1 MLTEHSRL
9 VSKSIQAIAS
19 GFIVSVSYFSSI
31 QGAENPSP
39 SPFPDARQV
48 PMLSPEETL
57 ATMRFAEPG
66 YRLEI
71 VASEPMIEEPV
82 LIEWDSKGRLYV
94 AEMLTYMQNIDG
106 TEELVPR
113 SRVARLEDTD
123 GDGRMD
129 KRTVFADDLLLPRM
143 VLALDDEI
151 IIRETGT
158 FDLWSYRDTND
169 DGVADKKTLWHK
181 GGRRGGNLEHQPSG
195 LIWNLDNWI
204 YTTYSPHRYR
214 FTRGKVE
221 KESLTHRS
229 GQWGIAKDD
238 IGKLYYSTAGGETPA
253 MDFQQPIIYGKI
265 RLPGELADGFRICW
279 PIDDIPD
286 TQGGRRRLRDDN
298 TLNWF
303 TGVAGQSIYRG
314 DQLPQDFYGDL
325 IIPEPVGR
333 LIRRAKVRN
342 EDGKTVLENAYD
354 KEEFIASS
362 DPNFR
367 PVNSATGPDGCLYI
381 VDMYRGIIQEG
392 AWVRE
397 GSYLRPVVAAYGLD
411 KNIGRGRIYR
421 VVHENYR
428 RPPLPNLH
436 DANTSELVANLNE
449 VNGWRRDTAQKLL
462 ILRKDPSAIPQLRAS
477 IHSASDWRGRLHA
490 LWTLEGLD
498 AIEKSDLLTAMK
510 DQSWQVQSAAIRIA
524 EPWISKNDRSIVT
537 PVQELALNAD
547 PNVAIQA
554 ILSYQHVQVEGR
566 DSLIQS
572 VVAKQ
577 QGNDAIGHIVQGIED
592 QELKRSQQLARQEA
606 LEKESRLKAET
617 IERGQANYRTLCF
630 ACHGEDGK
638 GTPIPGTALNMAPSL
653 ANSKRVQGSIQALT
667 RVLLHG
673 LTGPIDGQNYAALMV
688 PMASFE
694 DQWIAD
700 ALTFIRNQWGNEG
713 SIVEPAD
720 VTAIREQTKDRKT
733 PWTQTEL
740 AIFNPSEWILT
751 ASHGQRSIR
760 AAIDGIPKTRYST
773 GRAQKPGMWFQVE
786 FPSMIQVKMITLD
799 TSGSASDWPQKYE
812 LTYSSDGET
821 WSAPILEGIGEGPI
835 TEIRLDSIKAK
846 AIRITQTGTK
856 RGLHW
861 SIHEL
866 KIE

>member
-1 MLTEHSRL
+1 MIQDLTRL
-9 VSKSIQAIAS
+9 IYRFLQFSTLSSTTFLLCVVSMH
-19 GFIVSVSYFSSI
+19 
-31 QGAENPSP
+31 GAENDSL
-39 SPFPDARQV
+39 FPNARQV

-82 LIEWDSKGRLYV
+82 LIEWDAKGRLYV

-113 SRVARLEDTD
+113 SRVSRLEDTD

-129 KRTVFADDLLLPRM
+129 KSTIFANDLLLPRM

-158 FDLWSYRDTND
+158 FDLWSYRDTDD

-181 GGRRGGNLEHQPSG
+181 GGPRGGNLEHQPSG

-214 FTRGKVE
+214 CTRGKVE
-221 KESLTHRS
+221 QESLTHRS

-253 MDFQQPIIYGKI
+253 LDFQQPIVYGKI
-265 RLPGELADGFRICW
+265 RFPGELGDGFRICW

-286 TQGGRRRLRDDN
+286 TQGGRGRLRDDN

-303 TGVAGQSIYRG
+303 TGVAGQSVYRG

-333 LIRRAKVRN
+333 LIRRAKILN
-342 EDGKTVLENAYD
+342 QDGKTVLENAYD
-354 KEEFIASS
+354 QEEFIASS

-436 DANTSELVANLNE
+436 DNTTTELVENLNE
-449 VNGWRRDTAQKLL
+449 VNGWKRDNAQKLL
-462 ILRKDPSAIPQLRAS
+462 ILRKDPDAIPLLRDNLQ
-477 IHSASDWRGRLHA
+477 SAKDWRGRLHA

-498 AIEKSDLLTAMK
+498 AVEPKVLLDSMK
-510 DQSWQVQSAAIRIA
+510 DPSWQVQAAAIRIA
-524 EPWISKNDRSIVT
+524 EPWLSKSNRSLVDAA
-537 PVQELALNAD
+537 QQLAMKAN

-554 ILSYQHVQVEGR
+554 ILSFQHARVEGR
-566 DSLIQS
+566 KLLIEKLLK
-572 VVAKQ
+572 AHN
-577 QGNDAIGHIVQGIED
+577 GNEAIGQIIQGFED
-592 QELKRSQQLARQEA
+592 QELKRLQQVARQEA
-606 LEKESRLKAET
+606 LAKENLLKAAA
-617 IERGQANYRTLCF
+617 IKRGHANYKTLCF

-638 GTPIPGTALNMAPSL
+638 GTPIPDTDQTMAPSL

-673 LTGPIDGQNYAALMV
+673 LTGPIDGKNYAALMV

-700 ALTFIRNQWGNEG
+700 VLSYIRNQWGNQGSILEG
-713 SIVEPAD
+713 SEVK
-720 VTAIREQTKDRKT
+720 AIREQTKGRLT
-733 PWTQTEL
+733 PWTQNEL
-740 AIFNPSEWILT
+740 AIFSPSEWILT
-751 ASHGQRSIR
+751 ASHGKRSVR
-760 AAIDGIPKTRYST
+760 AAIDGNPRTRFST
-773 GRAQKPGMWFQVE
+773 NQPQKPGMWFQVE
-786 FPSMIQVKMITLD
+786 FPSAISVKKITLD
-799 TSGSASDWPQKYE
+799 TTRSANDWPQKYE
-812 LTYSSDGET
+812 VNYSSDGET
-821 WSAPILEGIGEGPI
+821 WSEPILKGMGERAI
-835 TEIRLDSIKAK
+835 TEIRLKPVIAK
-846 AIRITQTGTK
+846 KIRITQTGTK

-866 KIE
+866 KVE

>member
-1 MLTEHSRL
+1 MFQDPTRL
-9 VSKSIQAIAS
+9 IYSSLQCSAVSAAAFLSCFASIH
-19 GFIVSVSYFSSI
+19 
-31 QGAENPSP
+31 GAENASL
-39 SPFPDARQV
+39 FPDARQV

-82 LIEWDSKGRLYV
+82 LIEWDAKGRLYV

-113 SRVARLEDTD
+113 SRVSRLEDTD

-129 KRTVFADDLLLPRM
+129 KSTVFADDLLLPRM

-181 GGRRGGNLEHQPSG
+181 GGPRGGNLEHQPSG

-214 FTRGKVE
+214 YTRGKVE
-221 KESLTHRS
+221 RESLTHRS

-253 MDFQQPIIYGKI
+253 LDFQQPIVYGKI
-265 RLPGELADGFRICW
+265 RIPGELGEGFRICW

-303 TGVAGQSIYRG
+303 TGVAGQSVYRG
-314 DQLPQDFYGDL
+314 DQLPQDFYGNL

-333 LIRRAKVRN
+333 LIRRAKILN
-342 EDGKTVLENAYD
+342 QDGKTVLENAYD
-354 KEEFIASS
+354 QEEFIASS

-428 RPPLPNLH
+428 RPSLPNLH
-436 DANTSELVANLNE
+436 DDTTSELVANLNE
-449 VNGWRRDTAQKLL
+449 VNGWKRDTAQKLL
-462 ILRKDPSAIPQLRAS
+462 ILRKDPEAAPLLRTNLQTAK
-477 IHSASDWRGRLHA
+477 DWRGRLHA

-498 AIEKSDLLTAMK
+498 AIEKSDLLGAMK
-510 DQSWQVQSAAIRIA
+510 DPSWQVQAAAIRIA
-524 EPWISKNDRSIVT
+524 EPWLARNDQS
-537 PVQELALNAD
+537 LAKAAQQLAQRAN

-554 ILSYQHVQVEGR
+554 VLSFQHARVDEKK
-566 DSLIQS
+566 SLIEELLTAH
-572 VVAKQ
+572 V
-577 QGNDAIGHIVQGIED
+577 GNEAIGQIVQGFED
-592 QELKRSQQLARQEA
+592 QDSKRLQQIAQQDA
-606 LEKESRLKAET
+606 IKKENRLKAAA
-617 IERGQANYRTLCF
+617 IVRGQANYRTLCF
-630 ACHGEDGK
+630 ACHGEDGL
-638 GTPIPGTALNMAPSL
+638 GTPIPDTDLTMAPSL

-673 LTGPIDGQNYAALMV
+673 LTGPVDGKNYAALMV

-700 ALTFIRNQWGNEG
+700 VLSFIRNQWGNEA
-713 SIVEPAD
+713 SVLEETD
-720 VTAIREQTKDRKT
+720 VKAIREQTKERLT
-733 PWTQTEL
+733 PWTQNEL
-740 AIFNPSEWILT
+740 AIFNSSEWILT
-751 ASHGQRSIR
+751 ASHGKRSVR
-760 AAIDGIPKTRYST
+760 AAIDGNSRTRFST
-773 GRAQKPGMWFQVE
+773 GQPQKPGMWFQVE
-786 FPSMIQVKMITLD
+786 FPSAILVKKITLD
-799 TSGSASDWPQKYE
+799 TTRSANDWPQKYE
-812 LTYSSDGET
+812 ITYSSDGET
-821 WSAPILEGIGEGPI
+821 WSEPILKGVGERPL
-835 TEIRLDSIKAK
+835 TEIRLKPVIAK
-846 AIRITQTGTK
+846 KVRITQTGSK
-856 RGLHW
+856 SGLHW

-866 KIE
+866 KVE